1 MTSDKR
7 RPHQHVGGSFIPRC
21 SIAAFCETDEAHE
34 ILSGVFANPIMSR
47 AEVGLNRGSL
57 DAVLKTYD
65 VGETPDL
72 LIVEFSGFADEL
84 DPLAD
89 ICSEDTLV
97 IIIGSKNDVIQYRKL
112 IAKGVEDYL
121 FHPLTED
128 IVISSLMR
136 AFAGQRPFNAA
147 KMITAVGAGG
157 GMGSSTVAQSI
168 ATILSADP
176 QAKVLLMDLDLYFGS
191 STLNFDFAPVKG
203 LRDLLR
209 FSGTLAVDDVELL
222 MAEQRP
228 RLFVLAAE
236 PDLNPPEYFDIET
249 LMKII
254 DLASLTVD
262 FIVFD
267 LPSGWGEVQ
276 STVVDRSDM
285 VCIVAEPTLLGFRNA
300 IALKAHLDLTPE
312 QRVTSYLVLNKYD
325 QKSETT
331 LDKKAFQK
339 TYDASKIT
347 TVPELTDLFKRA
359 HETSKLPLE
368 VSGSKVLRGV
378 FTSLVYKLQNDT
390 KNQISGPV
398 KTSLLGKLFKRSI

>member
-1 MTSDKR
+1 MTSNIR

-34 ILSGVFANPIMSR
+34 ILTGVFANPIMSR

-72 LIVEFSGFADEL
+72 LIVEFSGFADDL
-84 DPLAD
+84 DPLAE

-97 IIIGSKNDVIQYRKL
+97 IIIGSQNDVIQYRKL
-112 IAKGVEDYL
+112 VAKGVEDYL

-168 ATILSADP
+168 AMVLSEDP
-176 QAKVLLMDLDLYFGS
+176 KSKVLLMDLDLFFGS

-209 FSGTLAVDDVELL
+209 FSGTLTVNDVELL
-222 MAEQRP
+222 MAEQRA

-236 PDLNPPEYFDIET
+236 PDLNPPDYFDIET

-262 FIVFD
+262 YVVID
-267 LPSGWGEVQ
+267 LPSGWGELQ
-276 STVVDRSDM
+276 STVVDRSDA
-285 VCIVAEPTLLGFRNA
+285 VCIVAEPSLLGFRNA

-312 QRVTSYLVLNKYD
+312 QRATSYLVLNRYEH
-325 QKSETT
+325 KSEVT
-331 LDKKAFQK
+331 LDVKAFQK
-339 TYDASKIT
+339 TYEARNIT
-347 TVPELTDLFKRA
+347 TIPELTDVFKRA
-359 HETSKLPLE
+359 HEASKLPLE
-368 VSGSKVLRGV
+368 VSGSKGLKSV
-378 FTSLVYKLQNDT
+378 FTSLVAQVQDRTRKQKIEHD
-390 KNQISGPV
+390 KPSF
-398 KTSLLGKLFKRSI
+398 LGKLFKRSI